1 MIEGISENVLQ
12 HIGKTPMIR
21 LNRIPKQENLECTVL
36 AKCEFFNAG
45 GSAKDRIAKMMVE
58 EAEREGLL
66 KPNSTLIEPT
76 SGNTGIGLALVSAVK
91 GYRTIITLPEKMSA
105 EKVYVMKAL
114 GVEIVRTPT
123 EEPFDS
129 PESHIG
135 VANRLR
141 DEIPG
146 SVILDQYKNPNNPNA
161 HELYTASEILEQTGG
176 KIDMLVA
183 GVGTGGTITGVA
195 RALKKYNKNIKIVG
209 VDPVGSILALP
220 ESLNTGVDIYHVE
233 GIGYDFVP
241 DVLDR
246 SLVDLWVKTSDKES
260 FLMARR
266 LIADEG
272 LLCGGSS
279 GSAVVA
285 AMQVAKELKKGET
298 CVVILPDS
306 IRNYITKFLDDRWM
320 LEHSFI
326 DSPTKHLSLDIATV
340 RSMNLKEIT
349 LIESSML
356 CSFVLKTMKNNLLDL
371 LPVVNPISKELVG
384 LVSSERV
391 LSFIAQRLVTFS
403 DPIAP
408 LIQNLE
414 KHLQSAVHIA
424 QWLAEQSE
432 SSLNH
437 SDHRFVVIT
446 LDTPIALLLKFFD
459 YKAFAIIVD
468 ISSDTGVV
476 KPIHVASRLGVLSF
490 MSTFSLS
497 NEV

>member
-1 MIEGISENVLQ
+1 M
-12 HIGKTPMIR
+12 
-21 LNRIPKQENLECTVL
+21 
-36 AKCEFFNAG
+36 
-45 GSAKDRIAKMMVE
+45 
-58 EAEREGLL
+58 
-66 KPNSTLIEPT
+66 
-76 SGNTGIGLALVSAVK
+76 
-91 GYRTIITLPEKMSA
+91 
-105 EKVYVMKAL
+105 
-114 GVEIVRTPT
+114 
-123 EEPFDS
+123 
-129 PESHIG
+129 
-135 VANRLR
+135 
-141 DEIPG
+141 
-146 SVILDQYKNPNNPNA
+146 
-161 HELYTASEILEQTGG
+161 
-176 KIDMLVA
+176 
-183 GVGTGGTITGVA
+183 
-195 RALKKYNKNIKIVG
+195 
-209 VDPVGSILALP
+209 DPVGSILALP

-241 DVLDR
+241 GYFFLRNLLFILMNLDVLDR

-384 LVSSERV
+384 LVSSGKV
-391 LSFIAQRLVTFS
+391 SNYS
-403 DPIAP
+403 
-408 LIQNLE
+408 
-414 KHLQSAVHIA
+414 K
-424 QWLAEQSE
+424 
-432 SSLNH
+432 
-437 SDHRFVVIT
+437 T
-446 LDTPIALLLKFFD
+446 LF
-459 YKAFAIIVD
+459 
-468 ISSDTGVV
+468 
-476 KPIHVASRLGVLSF
+476 
-490 MSTFSLS
+490 
-497 NEV
+497 